1 MKNSN
6 LENYINKS
14 KNSETFKFIKDIKL
28 QEVLYLF
35 SSYIFLIY
43 LSEIKDNKYCE
54 KSKEMKAHTI
64 LIYLGSIIEA
74 VIYYFVNEKLKDKK
88 SKNKYLELEKLIKVQ
103 EIKETENLYICKLE
117 KKEITLNET
126 INFNSLI
133 NWIKDKKII
142 DTKIIDKINYFRKM
156 RNMIHIK
163 VFIDYNE
170 YQLIETLEK
179 AFIDTKEI
187 FDYIKI
193 QLWK

>member
-103 EIKETENLYICKLE
+103 KIKETENLYICKLE